1 MESQRP
7 DEPCYVI
14 SVVSRMVN
22 LHPQTLRYYERA
34 GLIVPARSTGNVRLY
49 SPSDIERLRKI
60 CRLTDELGVN
70 LAGVEV
76 IMRLTDTIERLQSE
90 LRQSRA
96 PAEAQTKAL
105 RQESN
110 PEATLVSSTKA
121 SDSPRPFETTKGG
134 S

>member
-22 LHPQTLRYYERA
+22 LHPQTLRYYERV
-34 GLIVPARSTGNVRLY
+34 GLIVPARSAGNVRLY
-49 SPSDIERLRKI
+49 SPNDIERLRKI

-76 IMRLTDTIERLQSE
+76 IMRLTDTIQQLQSE
-90 LRQSRA
+90 LL
-96 PAEAQTKAL
+96 QT
-105 RQESN
+105 R
-110 PEATLVSSTKA
+110 VSSAPQADALPQKLN
-121 SDSPRPFETTKGG
+121 RGTTPGG
-134 S
+134 PTRTGESL

>member
-22 LHPQTLRYYERA
+22 LHPQTLRYYERV
-34 GLIVPARSTGNVRLY
+34 GLIVPARSAGNVRLY
-49 SPSDIERLRKI
+49 SPKDIERLRKI

-76 IMRLTDTIERLQSE
+76 IMRLTDTIQELQSE
-90 LRQSRA
+90 LLQTRA
-96 PAEAQTKAL
+96 SSAPQADVL
-105 RQESN
+105 PQELN
-110 PEATLVSSTKA
+110 RGATPVGPTRTGESL
-121 SDSPRPFETTKGG
+121 
-134 S
+134 